1 MLQGSMMRNGTGIW
15 RYRLPDSSKLK
26 LDRRGL
32 LTGGALA
39 VAGAAFNPALA
50 KPLTRP
56 AAPAGQRA
64 VSEGLLR
71 RALAALNRH
80 QHDIAHRDVIGIAD
94 FAQPSSASR
103 FHLVDVQSGATRS
116 FLVAHGRGS
125 DPKHRGWVERFSNE
139 IGSNASSAGAYRTG
153 DYYTGKHGRSLRLA
167 GLEPGNSNAEVRAI
181 VVHGAWYVS
190 PDMVRDHGKLGRS
203 EGCFAF
209 SENDLASVLAQLG
222 PSRLLYADKV

>member
-1 MLQGSMMRNGTGIW
+1 MPN
-15 RYRLPDSSKLK
+15 SSKLK

-32 LTGGALA
+32 LTGGA
-39 VAGAAFNPALA
+39 VAFAGVALNPALA
-50 KPLTRP
+50 KPLTQP

-80 QHDIAHRDVIGIAD
+80 QNDIVHRDVIGIAD
-94 FAQPSSASR
+94 FAQPSRDSR
-103 FHLVDVQSGATRS
+103 FHLIDVQSGATRS

-125 DPKHRGWVERFSNE
+125 DPRHNGWVERFSNE

-153 DYYTGKHGRSLRLA
+153 DYYTGKHGRSMRLA
-167 GLEPGNSNAEVRAI
+167 GLEPGNNNAEVRAI
-181 VVHGAWYVS
+181 VIHGAWYVS

-209 SENDLASVLAQLG
+209 SEADLGSVLARLG
-222 PSRLLYADKV
+222 PGRLLYADKV